1 MAKLS
6 NRGLAILKYGVDSV
20 RQRRKL
26 FVCYKAVMGIAGV
39 FLLFG
44 ILIHSTGGRTTQVLA
59 QEEQAAPKEPLVLE
73 VTLQKQYMD
82 GHVENS
88 THEEKIW
95 AMEDFWS
102 YYHDWKVVEQQEGK
116 VVLKKEIADI
126 SPYMKEHGYFG
137 LSDNQLAIF
146 EGLPIHE
153 QVIQSFYQIDTG
165 ELESYQR
172 QRLQNGIKIDS
183 KQVYQYVL
191 EAYRG
196 MAPQRSVNS

>member
-6 NRGLAILKYGVDSV
+6 NRGLAILTHGVNSV
-20 RQRRKL
+20 RKRRKL
-26 FVCYKAVMGIAGV
+26 FVCSIAVIGITSVLLLIGV
-39 FLLFG
+39 MQS
-44 ILIHSTGGRTTQVLA
+44 IDERTTRAAEQKKQVT
-59 QEEQAAPKEPLVLE
+59 QKEPLVLE

-82 GHVENS
+82 GHVEES

-102 YYHDWKVVEQQEGK
+102 YYHDWQVVEQQEGK

-137 LSDNQLAIF
+137 LSDDQLAIF

-172 QRLQNGIKIDS
+172 QRLQDGIKIDS
-183 KQVYQYVL
+183 KQVYEYVL